1 MRTGF
6 ALAILMLSGLA
17 ATQVAAAPVAEL
29 KLVSEHPVDGMRGGN
44 LSGLAL
50 CGKELWTVSDRDD
63 DQIYRLDTRAAVW
76 KAEKYGIVVPPVP
89 ESGLPWGLRSRTK
102 AASFIRGGDL
112 DFEGISCDAE
122 GNRYIV
128 SEAHAAVLRVPFSGE
143 QGDTEWLKIAPGMV
157 REARASGML
166 LHFNALFEGLAIS
179 PDGNQIWLAAE
190 RERRGVIS
198 IKRGQSVWDCEGAC
212 VVLSEAGK
220 DVQPAKFTN
229 AKAVSKDFADLA
241 LFNGKLF
248 TLERNAFQICRRDP
262 ATAKVE
268 LCWSFADE
276 TLAPERRYAQPYGLA
291 EALLI
296 DAEGA
301 WLGIDNNFGPRADG
315 EKRPMVYRFAAPAG
329 GWSAQP

>member
-6 ALAILMLSGLA
+6 ALAILMVCGLA
-17 ATQVAAAPVAEL
+17 ATDGVAAPVAEL

-50 CGKELWTVSDRDD
+50 CGKDLWTVSDRDD
-63 DQIYRLDTRAAVW
+63 DRIYRLDTREPTW
-76 KAEKYGIVVPPVP
+76 NAEALTIDVPPVP

-112 DFEGISCDAE
+112 DFEGISCDAA

-128 SEAHAAVLRVPFSGE
+128 SEAHAAVLQVPAAGAP
-143 QGDTEWLKIAPGMV
+143 EWLKIAPGMV

-166 LHFNALFEGLAIS
+166 LHFNALFEGLTVN
-179 PDGNQIWLAAE
+179 PQGNQIWLAAE
-190 RERRGVIS
+190 RERRGLIS

-212 VVLSEAGK
+212 VLLSEAGLE
-220 DVQPAKFTN
+220 VQPAQFTN

-241 LFNGKLF
+241 LFNDKLF
-248 TLERNAFQICRRDP
+248 TLERNAFQICRRDTV
-262 ATAKVE
+262 TAKVE

-276 TLAPERRYAQPYGLA
+276 TLTPERRYPQPYGLA
-291 EALLI
+291 EALVVDADGALI
-296 DAEGA
+296 
-301 WLGIDNNFGPRADG
+301 GIDNNFGARADG
-315 EKRPMVYRFAAPAG
+315 EKRPVVYRFAAPAG

>member
-17 ATQVAAAPVAEL
+17 ASQVVAAPVAEL

-63 DQIYRLDTRAAVW
+63 DQIYRLDISAPTWQAEAV
-76 KAEKYGIVVPPVP
+76 KIDVPPVP

-112 DFEGISCDAE
+112 DFEGITCDAA
-122 GNRYIV
+122 GNRYVV
-128 SEAHAAVLRVPFSGE
+128 SEAHAAVLQVSVTGAP
-143 QGDTEWLKIAPGMV
+143 EWLKIAPGMV

-166 LHFNALFEGLAIS
+166 LHFNALFEGLAIN
-179 PDGNQIWLAAE
+179 PEGNQIWLAAE
-190 RERRGVIS
+190 RERRGLIS
-198 IKRGQSVWDCEGAC
+198 IKRPQSLWDCDGPC
-212 VVLSEAGK
+212 VLLSEAGQE
-220 DVQPAKFTN
+220 VQPAQFPN
-229 AKAVSKDFADLA
+229 PKAVSKDFADLA

-248 TLERNAFQICRRDP
+248 TLERNAFQICRRD
-262 ATAKVE
+262 AVTAKVE

-276 TLAPERRYAQPYGLA
+276 TLTPERRYPQPYGLA
-291 EALLI
+291 EALVV
-296 DAEGA
+296 DADGA

-315 EKRPMVYRFAAPAG
+315 EKRPVVYRFAAPAG